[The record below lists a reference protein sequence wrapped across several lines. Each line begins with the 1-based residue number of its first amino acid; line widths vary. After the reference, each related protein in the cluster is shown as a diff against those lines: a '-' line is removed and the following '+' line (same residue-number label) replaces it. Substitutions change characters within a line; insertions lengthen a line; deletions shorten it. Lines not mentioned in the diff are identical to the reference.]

1 MMDIDVEEDL
11 SIVQKQLED
20 LLAELNKVNTQR
32 ETLTQQIHNMN
43 GIAMY
48 LRGKAG
54 EEPLVDVVDDLER
67 GEGYPEEVLS

>member
-1 MMDIDVEEDL
+1 MMDIDVQEDL

-43 GIAMY
+43 GIAM
-48 LRGKAG
+48 
-54 EEPLVDVVDDLER
+54 
-67 GEGYPEEVLS
+67 